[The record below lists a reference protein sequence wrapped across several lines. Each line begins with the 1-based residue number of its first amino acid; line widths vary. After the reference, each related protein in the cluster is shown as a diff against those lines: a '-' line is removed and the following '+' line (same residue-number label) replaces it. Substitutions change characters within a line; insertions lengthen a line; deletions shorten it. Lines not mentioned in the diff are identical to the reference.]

1 MAEIKLNAPLDAS
14 SVLVMP
20 GIDLAKS
27 GIAAII
33 VDGGGIHIGKYT
45 SLSTYTKE
53 LSQNVGKY
61 IEGRPYRENNPD
73 GFRRIHRALGEAVKV
88 KASISVVLMQNWDSQ
103 SQGENLK
110 NKLMESIGTL

>member
-1 MAEIKLNAPLDAS
+1 MVEVKLNAPSDAS

-20 GIDLAKS
+20 EIDLAKS
-27 GIAAII
+27 GIVAII

-45 SLSTYTKE
+45 SLSTYIKE
-53 LSQNVGKY
+53 LSQNVGNY

-88 KASISVVLMQNWDSQ
+88 KAAISIVLMNNWDSQ

-110 NKLMESIGTL
+110 NKLMEPIGTL